1 MESHPPY
8 QAYGHALCHH
18 KSLTFILKTLAFD
31 YLDQIDLF
39 KLSYLDSNFK
49 HGLVELRSF
58 LLHLL
63 RDTNHPAIR

>member
-8 QAYGHALCHH
+8 QAYDHVLCHH

-31 YLDQIDLF
+31 CPDQINLF

-49 HGLVELRSF
+49 HGLVELTPF

-63 RDTNHPAIR
+63 RDTNHPAIK